1 MLYRYRDNALVNIID
16 GTGLADD
23 KVAHGANSI
32 DLDDDGD
39 TDLLLARNDGVFLY
53 VNNGGVFSPREIPI
67 NSPAD
72 SEPLN
77 VAVGDIDGDGD
88 GDLYVSFFVDVSHF
102 RSATYNDPSHA
113 KTNILLRNDGDFN
126 FTDITESSGTA
137 SKQNTFLAG
146 FMDLNEDG
154 WLDLVVAQNTGQV
167 EFFRNRQDGTFDSV
181 EVKTDG
187 GFGWAWRRAT

>member
-1 MLYRYRDNALVNIID
+1 M
-16 GTGLADD
+16 
-23 KVAHGANSI
+23 
-32 DLDDDGD
+32 
-39 TDLLLARNDGVFLY
+39 ARNDGVFLY

-126 FTDITESSGTA
+126 LPTLRNPPA
-137 SKQNTFLAG
+137 PRQSKILF
-146 FMDLNEDG
+146 
-154 WLDLVVAQNTGQV
+154 WPV
-167 EFFRNRQDGTFDSV
+167 S
-181 EVKTDG
+181 
-187 GFGWAWRRAT
+187 WI